1 MQKRKLF
8 AVLAILIIIPLISLS
23 AECRV
28 NTEDKIDISED
39 EKSLDETSTGND
51 DKDTTGSRHETDE
64 ADSEDEVDEADSEVD
79 EDDSE
84 VDEADSEVD
93 DTYIEKE
100 APAITLKIYEGPIY
114 SAADDVC
121 YHRIEAEVNGTPSPT
136 VTWSKDDSGG
146 AWGPKKAQI
155 NLYSPSETY
164 TLIATATNSEGSA
177 TDSITLN
184 WGCEEPESEPE
195 SEPVEKDPRP
205 PGLPWNSTAITAS
218 ENISGMIGQ
227 SGTVRHG
234 TSPILIGDSEAG
246 TVYKGYLSFNISE
259 LHGRVVDYAEI
270 SFLNLER
277 SNHPESFASSLIV
290 TILDYGDSLDA
301 SDFAFG
307 GDYLATIPILAPS
320 YVISNDTLI
329 EQLQKVLDDSSRNL
343 FQLKLELNVTTN
355 GDNVLD
361 TVDIPSCS
369 EEVWLFIDYW
379 YGH

>member
-1 MQKRKLF
+1 VQKRKLL
-8 AVLAILIIIPLISLS
+8 AVLAILIIIPLICLS

-28 NTEDKIDISED
+28 STEDKIDISED
-39 EKSLDETSTGND
+39 EKSVDETSTGDD

-64 ADSEDEVDEADSEVD
+64 ADSED
-79 EDDSE
+79 E

-121 YHRIEAEVNGTPSPT
+121 YHRIEAEVTGTPSPS

-146 AWGPKKAQI
+146 AWGPKIAQI

-164 TLIATATNSEGSA
+164 TLIATATNSEGSV

-184 WGCEEPESEPE
+184 WECEEPESEPE
-195 SEPVEKDPRP
+195 SEPEEKDPGP
-205 PGLPWNSTAITAS
+205 PGLPWNSTTINAS
-218 ENISGMIGQ
+218 ENMSGMLSQ
-227 SGTVRHG
+227 SGSVRHG

-246 TVYKGYLSFNISE
+246 TVYKGYLSFNISD
-259 LHGRVVDYAEI
+259 LHQRVVEYAEI
-270 SFLNLER
+270 SFLNLEHT
-277 SNHPESFASSLIV
+277 NHPESFASSLIV
-290 TILDYGDSLDA
+290 TVLDYGNSLDA

-307 GDYLATIPILAPS
+307 GDYLATIPISAPS

-329 EQLQKVLDDSSRNL
+329 EQLQKVLDDFSRNL

-355 GDNVLD
+355 GDNVSD

-369 EEVWLFIDYW
+369 EEVWLSIDY
-379 YGH
+379 